1 MTIITQLINCKTLSE
16 VKQIERKYYG
26 ILSDNQ
32 KWNLINWCLH
42 TSMRI
47 TRIENE
53 KKKSYSNLLN

>member
-1 MTIITQLINCKTLSE
+1 MNIICQLLEAKTILE
-16 VKQIERKYYG
+16 VKQIEKKYYG

-32 KWNLINWCLH
+32 KWNLMNWCLH